1 VQAEER
7 GDLRS
12 TVMADV
18 TRYRGRASRVL
29 LLRTILF
36 ERTFRPVL
44 TLRLCQAA
52 AGSSG
57 ARGLL
62 PALMVLHRFTTAR
75 AAVDLPWRT
84 PIGPGFRLFH
94 GWGAVVNTDARI
106 GANVS
111 LFHGVTLG
119 QGDRIGPDG
128 GRTTGYPV
136 IEDEVW
142 IGPGAAVLGGVRVG
156 RGSRIAAGA
165 VVVRD
170 VEPGSMVS
178 GNPASVVR
186 SGVPADVLNPA
197 EVHPSSPLS
206 HG

>member
-1 VQAEER
+1 VHAREIT
-7 GDLRS
+7 DVRS
-12 TVMADV
+12 AVMADV
-18 TRYRGRASRVL
+18 VRYCGRASIPLLMRTVL
-29 LLRTILF
+29 R

-44 TLRLCQAA
+44 ALRLCQAA
-52 AGSSG
+52 AGSR
-57 ARGLL
+57 RGRVLL
-62 PALMVLHRFTTAR
+62 PVLMVLHRIATAR

-94 GWGAVVNTDARI
+94 GWAAVVNPAARI

-119 QGDRIGPDG
+119 QGDRIDVDG
-128 GRTTGYPV
+128 TRATGYPV

-156 RGSRIAAGA
+156 RGSRIAAGT
-165 VVVRD
+165 VVIRD
-170 VEPGSMVS
+170 VEPGCMVA

-186 SGVPADVLNPA
+186 ADVPADVLNPA
-197 EVHPSSPLS
+197 AVGPPA
-206 HG
+206 G